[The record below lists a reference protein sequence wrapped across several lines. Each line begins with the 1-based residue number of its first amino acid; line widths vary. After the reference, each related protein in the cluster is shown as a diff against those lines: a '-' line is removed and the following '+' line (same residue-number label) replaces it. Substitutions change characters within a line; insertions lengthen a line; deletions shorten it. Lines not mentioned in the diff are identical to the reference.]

1 MTEAVAPPELLALVA
16 GRPVPRL
23 REELSRWGCET
34 ESLLEVD
41 RSRREAILGER
52 FILWLAPRGIV
63 DDALRLA
70 AARFVADPER
80 GIVRAPHIGQAPGLR
95 VPLGERV
102 VLSAPASV
110 SIGVRGPVARERV
123 AVGGIDLEV
132 GIAVPDRAGEHL
144 DSVNEESSA
153 WASWAADLGAMPS
166 WADLALGPLRDTFR
180 GSLGAEGDRRR
191 AFTVSLLEAFVWA
204 ATSTKLWEVRHPD
217 REGPS

>member
-1 MTEAVAPPELLALVA
+1 MTGAVAPSELLALVA

-23 REELSRWGCET
+23 RDELSRWGCET
-34 ESLLEVD
+34 ESLLEID

-63 DDALRLA
+63 DEALRLV
-70 AARFVADPER
+70 AARFVADAEE
-80 GIVRAPHIGQAPGLR
+80 GVLRAPHIGQAPGLR

-102 VLSAPASV
+102 ILSAPASV
-110 SIGVRGPVARERV
+110 SIGVSGPVARERG
-123 AVGGIDLEV
+123 AVGAIDLEV

-166 WADLALGPLRDTFR
+166 WAALAWGPLRDTFR
-180 GSLGAEGDRRR
+180 GCVGADGDRRR

-217 REGPS
+217 REGPF